1 EGLQRQVPCPLP
13 QPVAVQVQPGAD
25 RGGVGD
31 PDLGGGREGGGQQ
44 VCGLGIQPPQLD
56 RAGGGA
62 GREPH
67 QRTAPDVLDRV
78 EREHVGAGGQ
88 QLLQRGRVLDVEDL
102 GGLRR
107 LLGGVRVRGL
117 PQQRGGQVA
126 PDRVAEGE
134 VVE

>member
-1 EGLQRQVPCPLP
+1 QVPCPLP
-13 QPVAVQVQPGAD
+13 QPVPVQLHPGAD

-31 PDLGGGREGGGQQ
+31 PDLGRGREGGGEQ
-44 VCGLGIQPPQLD
+44 VGGLGVQAAQLD
-56 RAGGGA
+56 RAGDRG

-67 QRTAPDVLDRV
+67 ERTAAHVLDRV
-78 EREHVGAGGQ
+78 EREHVRAGGE
-88 QLLQRGRVLDVEDL
+88 QLLERGGVLDVEDL

-107 LLGGVRVRGL
+107 LLGGVLVRAL

-134 VVE
+134 VVEDL